1 MRLIEAAARYLFNQ
15 RSMVTLT
22 TSMTTATL
30 TSNTGG
36 FMLTKGA
43 TLQPTMHTNT
53 REIVGNLRK
62 TRRRVRTCTYHRII
76 SSVLPVYVREAV
88 YDR

>member
-1 MRLIEAAARYLFNQ
+1 MIMAALIW
-15 RSMVTLT
+15 
-22 TSMTTATL
+22 
-30 TSNTGG
+30 NTVG
-36 FMLTKGA
+36 FMLTEGA

-62 TRRRVRTCTYHRII
+62 TRRRVRTFTYHRTI
-76 SSVLPVYVREAV
+76 SSVLPVYVSEAV